1 MLGSWLGQSSA
12 RGTVVA
18 LPHSIEG
25 GARGRIDGL
34 MSLLGFLILVV
45 VAALAGSVGQ
55 LLGGFTRG
63 GCLLAVVVGFVGA
76 FLGQW
81 IATQLEL
88 PPVLVLHIEGE
99 PFPVVWAIIG
109 AALLSAVLGVVTPR
123 RG

>member
-1 MLGSWLGQSSA
+1 
-12 RGTVVA
+12 
-18 LPHSIEG
+18 
-25 GARGRIDGL
+25 